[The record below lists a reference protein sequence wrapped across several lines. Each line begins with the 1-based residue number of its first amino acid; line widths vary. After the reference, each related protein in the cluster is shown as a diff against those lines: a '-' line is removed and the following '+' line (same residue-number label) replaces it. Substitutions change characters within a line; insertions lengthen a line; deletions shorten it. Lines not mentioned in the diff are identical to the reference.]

1 LYRILAGYTMR
12 RRFLLAL
19 VSICIAFLTASIL
32 YLAIPTPSIVIRLV
46 SIIMDSFVILSILV
60 ILSFIGVLICIVLML
75 TTDNE
80 YILAVAA
87 LATTILVVFIVT
99 LLPRL
104 MYFIDR
110 YLQEFFSDL
119 TKRLV
124 GS

>member
-1 LYRILAGYTMR
+1 MR

-19 VSICIAFLTASIL
+19 VSICIAFSTASIL
-32 YLAIPTPSIVIRLV
+32 YLAIPTPSIIIHLV
-46 SIIMDSFVILSILV
+46 SIIMDSFAILSILV
-60 ILSFIGVLICIVLML
+60 MLSFIGVLICIVLML

-87 LATTILVVFIVT
+87 LATAILVVFIVT

>member
-1 LYRILAGYTMR
+1 MR